1 MARPRF
7 HRVRVESITRIAAD
21 GSAVE
26 VTCLVPRELTNAFAF
41 TPGQHV
47 TVRLP
52 VEGRQIRRAYSL
64 CSTPRELVSL
74 GRLRLGVR
82 VLPGGAFSAHA
93 ARDLAP
99 GDQLELLSPVGTFGV
114 RFDPAR
120 RRHYAAVA
128 AGSGITP
135 MLSLV
140 ATALDTERD
149 SRFTV
154 LYGNRAASSTMFA
167 DELSDLKDR
176 HPRRL
181 HLVHLFS
188 REQPRVGLPQGRL
201 DRATLDVLFA
211 GLIRPAEIDEWFVCG
226 PAGMVAETGAALAGH
241 EVDPATIHTEL
252 FHLDETPRE
261 SPADSTGDASDL
273 TGGTSGFAGGAS
285 GFSGGASEV
294 SVVMDGRVTTV
305 PLEPGRS
312 VLDAVMAARPD
323 VPYSCQTGVCG
334 TCRARVV
341 EGEVRMERTWALTE
355 QDRAAR
361 NILTCQAVP
370 VTARVR
376 IDFDVL

>member
-7 HRVRVESITRIAAD
+7 HRVRVESVTRVAAD

-128 AGSGITP
+128 GGSGITP

-241 EVDPATIHTEL
+241 EVDPAAIHTEL
-252 FHLDETPRE
+252 FHLDEPPRE
-261 SPADSTGDASDL
+261 SPANSADGV
-273 TGGTSGFAGGAS
+273 SGF
-285 GFSGGASEV
+285 ASEV

-312 VLDAVMAARPD
+312 VLDAVMTARPD

>member
-7 HRVRVESITRIAAD
+7 HRVRVESVTPVAAD

-26 VTCLVPRELTNAFAF
+26 VTCVVPDELTDAFAF

-52 VEGRQIRRAYSL
+52 VDGRQIRRAYSL
-64 CSTPRELVSL
+64 CSTPRELTAR

-82 VLPGGAFSAHA
+82 LVPGGTFSSHA
-93 ARDLAP
+93 ARDLTP

-114 RFDPAR
+114 PFDPAR
-120 RRHYAAVA
+120 RRRYAAVA

-135 MLSLV
+135 VLSLV
-140 ATALDTERD
+140 ATALDTEPG

-167 DELSDLKDR
+167 DELGDLKDR

-188 REQPRVGLPQGRL
+188 REQPRAGLPRGRL
-201 DRATLDVLFA
+201 DRATLDVL
-211 GLIRPAEIDEWFVCG
+211 LPRLVRPAEVDEWFVCG
-226 PAGMVAETGAALAGH
+226 PAGMVSEAAAALAGH
-241 EVDPATIHTEL
+241 GVDPATVRTEL
-252 FHLDETPRE
+252 FHVGESPRE
-261 SPADSTGDASDL
+261 SRTEPAGDA
-273 TGGTSGFAGGAS
+273 A
-285 GFSGGASEV
+285 EV

-341 EGEVRMERTWALTE
+341 EGEVRMARTWALTDE
-355 QDRAAR
+355 DRAAGD
-361 NILTCQAVP
+361 ILTCQAVP
-370 VTARVR
+370 LTDRVR

>member
-7 HRVRVESITRIAAD
+7 HRVRVESVTPIAAD

-26 VTCLVPRELTNAFAF
+26 VTCLVPDELAGAFDF

-52 VEGRQIRRAYSL
+52 VDGRQVRRSYSL
-64 CSTPRELVSL
+64 CSTPLELASR

-82 VLPGGAFSAHA
+82 VVPGGAFSTYA
-93 ARDLAP
+93 AGELAP

-120 RRHYAAVA
+120 RRRYAAVA

-135 MLSLV
+135 VLSLV
-140 ATALDTERD
+140 ATALDTEPA

-154 LYGNRAASSTMFA
+154 LYGNRAADSTMFA
-167 DELSDLKDR
+167 DELGDLKDR
-176 HPRRL
+176 HPGRL

-188 REQPRVGLPQGRL
+188 REQPRVGLPRGRL
-201 DRATLDVLFA
+201 DRATLDALFSR
-211 GLIRPAEIDEWFVCG
+211 LLRPAEVDEWFVCG
-226 PAGMVAETGAALAGH
+226 PAGMVDETLAALAGH
-241 EVDPATIHTEL
+241 EVDPAAVHTEL
-252 FHLDETPRE
+252 FHLGVPAGESRPA
-261 SPADSTGDASDL
+261 SPAGSPAGPAP
-273 TGGTSGFAGGAS
+273 GGA
-285 GFSGGASEV
+285 AEV
-294 SVVMDGRVTTV
+294 SVVMDGRVTSV
-305 PLEPGRS
+305 PLEPGHT

-341 EGEVRMERTWALTE
+341 EGEVRMARTWALSE
-355 QDRAAR
+355 GDRAAGD
-361 NILTCQAVP
+361 ILTCQAVP

-376 IDFDVL
+376 VDFDVL

>member
-7 HRVRVESITRIAAD
+7 HRVRVESVTPVAAD

-26 VTCLVPRELTNAFAF
+26 VTCLVPDELTGAFAF

-52 VEGRQIRRAYSL
+52 VDGRQIRRSYSL
-64 CSTPRELVSL
+64 CSTPRELVSR

-82 VLPGGAFSAHA
+82 VVPGGVFSTYA
-93 ARDLAP
+93 AGELAP
-99 GDQLELLSPVGTFGV
+99 GDRLELLSPVGTFGV

-135 MLSLV
+135 VLSLV
-140 ATALDTERD
+140 ATALETEPG

-154 LYGNRAASSTMFA
+154 LYGNRAADSAMFT
-167 DELSDLKDR
+167 DELGDLKDR

-188 REQPRVGLPQGRL
+188 REQPRVGLPRGRL
-201 DRATLDVLFA
+201 DRATLEGLFSR
-211 GLIRPAEIDEWFVCG
+211 LLPPAEVDEWFVCG
-226 PAGMVAETGAALAGH
+226 PAGMVDETRAALAGH
-241 EVDPATIHTEL
+241 GVDPAAIHTEL
-252 FHLDETPRE
+252 FHPGGPARE
-261 SPADSTGDASDL
+261 SRTDP
-273 TGGTSGFAGGAS
+273 AGGAAS
-285 GFSGGASEV
+285 GAEASEV
-294 SVVMDGRVTTV
+294 SVVMDGRVTSV
-305 PLEPGRS
+305 PLEPGRT
-312 VLDAVMAARPD
+312 VLDAVIAARPD

-341 EGEVRMERTWALTE
+341 EGRVRMARTWALSE
-355 QDRAAR
+355 QDRAAGD
-361 NILTCQAVP
+361 ILTCQAVP
-370 VTARVR
+370 LTARVR